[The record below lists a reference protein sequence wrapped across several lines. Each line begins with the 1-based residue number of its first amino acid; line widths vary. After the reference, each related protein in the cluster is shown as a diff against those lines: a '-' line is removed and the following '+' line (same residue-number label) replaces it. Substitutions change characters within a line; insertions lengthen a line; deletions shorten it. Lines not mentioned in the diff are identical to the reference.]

1 MADKLIVAKTEKH
14 LATEAERASM
24 AEIKAKIKSLT
35 SKANKD
41 VVLADIYEQN
51 KLIIEVQYEIVELLK
66 SGQ

>member
-14 LATEAERASM
+14 LAAEAETARIS
-24 AEIKAKIKSLT
+24 ERTAKIKSLT
-35 SKANKD
+35 SKASKD

-51 KLIIEVQYEIVELLK
+51 KLIIEAQNEMLELLK

>member
-24 AEIKAKIKSLT
+24 AERKAKIKSLT

-41 VVLADIYEQN
+41 VVFADIYEQN
-51 KLIIEVQYEIVELLK
+51 KLIIEVQYEILELLK
-66 SGQ
+66 SDQ